1 MQFIVAFS
9 SINCIMLI
17 LSSLGF
23 LEKVP
28 TEYYCTYADAPGE
41 EIICKPE
48 DFCSDSSV
56 LSYRPNMDL
65 NDSYTN
71 WISHYGLTCSS
82 NGAIGLI
89 ASSYFI
95 GWIVTLIII
104 PRISDLYGRKR
115 LI

>member
-1 MQFIVAFS
+1 
-9 SINCIMLI
+9 MLI
-17 LSSLGF
+17 LCSLGF

-28 TEYYCTYADAPGE
+28 DEYYCTYADSPNE
-41 EIICKPE
+41 EVSCKPE
-48 DFCSDSSV
+48 DFCDDLSV

-65 NDSYTN
+65 DDSYTN
-71 WISHYGLTCSS
+71 WISHYELTCYSG
-82 NGAIGLI
+82 GAIGLI

-95 GWIVTLIII
+95 GWIVTLTFI